1 MASRSDLMRTWM
13 PTVVIL
19 LCLAA
24 FVSTSGQA
32 QQILPFQSLTH
43 ASNGQNQTASRAKI
57 DFSETMWD
65 FGHVPKAGK
74 VVHTYLVKSVGE
86 DTLIIAKVRTTCGCT
101 SAPLSRDTLA
111 PGETARLDVVFDP
124 AKVMVGE
131 TTKRLHVVCNDPN
144 NPLAEIRFRA
154 KIGDGSSLVRI
165 TPAFV
170 DFDTVLAGTRTSRTL
185 IIENTSGEKLSL
197 TRVEGPGDGVDL
209 DLRNQTLQPGQSVQA
224 VLQLRDGAVSGG
236 IQTSLTLDFECSK
249 TARVTIPIEA
259 FIPQR

>member
-1 MASRSDLMRTWM
+1 MRTWVPM
-13 PTVVIL
+13 VLIL
-19 LCLAA
+19 LCLAL
-24 FVSTSGQA
+24 FVSTSGWA
-32 QQILPFQSLTH
+32 QQILPLQSYTS
-43 ASNGQNQTASRAKI
+43 ASNGQTQTASRAKI
-57 DFSETMWD
+57 AFSETLWD
-65 FGHVPKAGK
+65 FGHIPRAGK
-74 VVHTYLVKSVGE
+74 VVHTYQIRSVGE

-111 PGETARLDVVFDP
+111 PGETATLDVIFDP

-131 TTKRLHVVCNDPN
+131 TTKRLHVVCNDPG

-154 KIGDGSSLVRI
+154 KIGNGSSLVKV

-170 DFDTVLAGTRTSRTL
+170 DFDTVLAGAETVRTL
-185 IIENTSGEKLSL
+185 TIENTSGEKLSL
-197 TRVEGPGDGVDL
+197 TRVEGPRDGVDL

-224 VLQLRDGAVSGG
+224 ALKLKDGAVSGN

-249 TARVTIPIEA
+249 TARVTIPIAA